1 MLNITFKMN
10 KEMVKTINEIAQV
23 NFEKAISMVE
33 GINLVLGTNYSF
45 LNKRVAF
52 LDENC
57 KAHDAYTYAEN

>member
-1 MLNITFKMN
+1 MLKVTFKMD

-45 LNKRVAF
+45 LNKRVVF

-57 KAHDAYTYAEN
+57 KAQDAYAYAEN

>member
-1 MLNITFKMN
+1 MLKVTFKMD
-10 KEMVKTINEIAQV
+10 KEMVKIINEIAQV

>member
-23 NFEKAISMVE
+23 NFEKAIRMVE

>member
-1 MLNITFKMN
+1 MLNITFKMD
-10 KEMVKTINEIAQV
+10 KEMVKTINEIAKV

-57 KAHDAYTYAEN
+57 KAYDAYTYAEN

>member
-1 MLNITFKMN
+1 MLKVAFKMD
-10 KEMVKTINEIAQV
+10 KEIIKTINEIAQID
-23 NFEKAISMVE
+23 FEKAINMVE